1 MAIFVEIKEV
11 VVHTVCAVPIVMYEG
26 TFHVPRVYGTVDVG
40 TKKKKEKRRKV
51 RAEKVRAKIIS
62 THVSIGSV

>member
-40 TKKKKEKRRKV
+40 TKKKKSKKKKKEEKLELKKL
-51 RAEKVRAKIIS
+51 EQK
-62 THVSIGSV
+62 